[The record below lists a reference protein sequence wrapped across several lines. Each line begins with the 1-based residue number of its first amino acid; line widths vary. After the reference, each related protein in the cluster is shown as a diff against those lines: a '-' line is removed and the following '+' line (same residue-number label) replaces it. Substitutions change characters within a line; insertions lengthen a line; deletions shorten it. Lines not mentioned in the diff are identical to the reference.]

1 MRPLRSP
8 SSAAFHDQQWSLDVE
23 RCSTWVCIGV
33 TTKMQIS
40 MLAIR
45 KRSRQPG
52 KWNDP
57 GRRAP
62 AAGRLRRHTPA
73 LGIGTP
79 PARGAAVTWHRGDQM
94 GTRGC
99 RSRRLR
105 VDFNNPIGWALSGA
119 AGAAPKPG
127 PAGCFGC
134 PPSCFSALLACAT
147 DRRSRAW
154 DRRGQPQDV
163 VVSDIFDLANEH
175 EAQVLV
181 SLRGVWDVR
190 DTGGGAFSFSTDVRW
205 TRSSRTMRH
214 WQTAA

>member
-105 VDFNNPIGWALSGA
+105 VDFNNPIGWPPIGQQALHLNPAQQAVLGA
-119 AGAAPKPG
+119 HHRVSQH
-127 PAGCFGC
+127 CWH
-134 PPSCFSALLACAT
+134 AL
-147 DRRSRAW
+147 
-154 DRRGQPQDV
+154 P
-163 VVSDIFDLANEH
+163 
-175 EAQVLV
+175 
-181 SLRGVWDVR
+181 
-190 DTGGGAFSFSTDVRW
+190 TGGLGPGIGGVSPRT
-205 TRSSRTMRH
+205 SSATSSI
-214 WQTAA
+214 